1 MTIGRLMLN
10 SGHFDPAFII
20 DQVNESEFELV
31 IVRVPALTA
40 GTLIRELSQSL
51 DVLVAET
58 LLKFICHDRALESIQ
73 VDWNTEGKVRSGL
86 YSDESAVFEIA
97 HAAFKD
103 HRSHFSA
110 NPIFDPEL
118 INLGYAEWATSELKN
133 QDVFLVHEIGEVI
146 SGFLSLQIEN
156 PNSTIVLNAV
166 NPIMQGRGIYKS
178 LLREALRIASEKGA
192 KSVSISTPSTNPRP
206 INVWIQNGFKYSDA
220 SITLHILNSKRHSFV
235 LNTI

>member
-1 MTIGRLMLN
+1 MKIGRLVLN
-10 SGHFDPAFII
+10 SGHFDPAVIV
-20 DQVNESEFELV
+20 DQINDSEFDLV

-40 GTLIRELSQSL
+40 GTLIRELSRSF

-58 LLKFICHDRALESIQ
+58 LLRFVCHDKSLELMR
-73 VDWNTEGKVRSGL
+73 VDWDTDGIVRRGH

-118 INLGYAEWATSELKN
+118 INLGYAEWAISELKK

-146 SGFLSLQIEN
+146 SGFLSLQIED

-166 NPIMQGRGIYKS
+166 DPIMQGRGIYKS
-178 LLREALRIASEKGA
+178 LLRAALRIASEKGV
-192 KSVSISTPSTNPRP
+192 KSVSVSTPSTNPRP
-206 INVWIQNGFKYSDA
+206 INVWIQNGFMYSDA
-220 SITLHILNSKRHSFV
+220 SITLHILNSARHSFG
-235 LNTI
+235 LNKI